1 MAYDD
6 FKNFSRRTASFKV
19 LPDKVFNIAK
29 NPKNDLYQG
38 GLASL
43 VYNIFG

>member
-6 FKNFSRRTASFKV
+6 FKYLSRRAASDK
-19 LPDKVFNIAK
+19 LLRDKVFNIAK
-29 NPKNDLYQG
+29 NAKNDLHQG